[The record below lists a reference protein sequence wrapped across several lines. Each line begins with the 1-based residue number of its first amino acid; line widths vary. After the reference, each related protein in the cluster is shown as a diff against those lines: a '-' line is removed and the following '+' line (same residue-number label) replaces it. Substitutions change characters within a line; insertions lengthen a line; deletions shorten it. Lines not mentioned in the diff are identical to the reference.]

1 MPACMPWRS
10 RPRRR
15 ANEVKRDGWES
26 HANSFDGLRP
36 ALGTVPVATARR
48 MGELPNID
56 DSQMLS

>member
-15 ANEVKRDGWES
+15 ANEIQRDGY
-26 HANSFDGLRP
+26 GLRP
-36 ALGTVPVATARR
+36 ALGTVPLATARR